1 MSARHSGSH
10 CRANLILHT
19 SVCVRWDENG
29 ASECQLGPGHGA
41 DSCRDFRVATG
52 FNSFQIWSFVTAFW
66 RCYVSEVQM
75 VLVRLQLLQTRA
87 QHFLSA
93 SGQRTFLGLID
104 LRRVLK

>member
-1 MSARHSGSH
+1 MSAWAGTWWRTAVAIFVSRRVSIHFRSGVLS
-10 CRANLILHT
+10 LH
-19 SVCVRWDENG
+19 
-29 ASECQLGPGHGA
+29 
-41 DSCRDFRVATG
+41 
-52 FNSFQIWSFVTAFW
+52 FW

-93 SGQRTFLGLID
+93 SGQHTFLGLID